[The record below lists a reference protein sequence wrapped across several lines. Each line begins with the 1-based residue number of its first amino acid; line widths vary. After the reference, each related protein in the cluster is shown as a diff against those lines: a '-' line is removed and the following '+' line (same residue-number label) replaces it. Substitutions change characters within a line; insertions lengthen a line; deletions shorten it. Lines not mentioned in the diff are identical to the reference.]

1 MSHTIIQM
9 IQNILQALNMAPPKT
24 TDYAA
29 LLRKLKEDLVKSTPS
44 PNEKKPKIK
53 EWYYP
58 TNSQL

>member
-53 EWYYP
+53 E
-58 TNSQL
+58 